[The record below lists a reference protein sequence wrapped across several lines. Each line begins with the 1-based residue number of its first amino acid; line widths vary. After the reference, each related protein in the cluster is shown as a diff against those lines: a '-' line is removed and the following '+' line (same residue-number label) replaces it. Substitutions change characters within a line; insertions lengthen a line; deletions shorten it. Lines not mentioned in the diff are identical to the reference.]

1 MANLRNKQFRIRL
14 DRRWYTEHENALL
27 RSHDGH
33 VCTLKEQL
41 KGSLWVTDIAVTET
55 ENTDYTRDGF
65 LVVKVD
71 QDGIFLDA

>member
-1 MANLRNKQFRIRL
+1 MTSLHNRQFRIQL
-14 DRRWYTEHENALL
+14 DKRWYLEHENALL
-27 RSHDGH
+27 RAHDGH

-41 KGSLWVTDIAVTET
+41 KGSLWITDLSVTET
-55 ENTDYTRDGF
+55 ANTDYTHDGF